1 VPRFVQFDEFGSREY
16 LKVVRKER
24 PWPGPGQLLVRVMAA
39 GLNLFDCKVY
49 REERVGG
56 MFGVTV
62 PSGIGHDFSGFVEE
76 IGEGVTKFAIGDAVF
91 GTAPFSSLADF
102 TIVAEDGQV
111 VLKPGPLT
119 FEVAGALATV
129 GRTAMASVAS
139 LGLREHDTVLVSAAV
154 GGVGVLAA
162 QLAVRAGAVVI
173 GTASKVNHD
182 YLDGLGVIPVEY
194 GEGLVENV
202 LEVLDDGDRV
212 TAVLDNHGPDT
223 IDAALVLGVPPERIN
238 TITAYGPEARGA
250 NAVGGASGTNE
261 DLLTLARLLADNELV
276 LPLDSI
282 YPIERVVEAYGKLE
296 AGHVRG
302 KIVIVTE

>member
-1 VPRFVQFDEFGSREY
+1 VPRFVQFDEFGSRDY
-16 LKVVRKER
+16 LKIVHKER

-49 REERVGG
+49 RDERVAA
-56 MFGVTV
+56 MFGVTA

-76 IGEGVTKFAIGDAVF
+76 VGEGVTRFAVGDAVF
-91 GTAPFSSLADF
+91 GTAPFSSIADF

-111 VLKPGPLT
+111 VLKPDPLT

-129 GRTAMASVAS
+129 GRTAMATVAS
-139 LGLREHDTVLVSAAV
+139 LHLREHDTVLVSAAV

-162 QLAVRAGAVVI
+162 QLAVRAGAEVI
-173 GTASKVNHD
+173 GTASEANHD
-182 YLDGLGVIPVEY
+182 YLAGLGVIAVEY
-194 GEGLVENV
+194 GDGLVESV

-212 TAVLDNHGPDT
+212 TAVLDNHGPET
-223 IDAALVLGVPPERIN
+223 IDAALELGVPPERIN
-238 TITAYGPEARGA
+238 TITVYGPDARGA
-250 NAVGGASGTNE
+250 NTVGGSSGTNE
-261 DLLTLARLLADNELV
+261 DLQTLAQLLADNELV

-282 YPIERVVEAYGKLE
+282 YPIERVAEAYGRLE

-302 KIVIVTE
+302 KIVMVTE